1 MAERPSRGKKYSAG
15 VASWKAEF
23 TPDARRQFERLDRS
37 VQRRIQTYLN
47 ENVLA
52 GDPRRFGRALRGDL
66 SGLWRYRVGDFRL
79 IAKLE
84 DAVLTVVIIK
94 TGHRSV
100 IYEN

>member
-1 MAERPSRGKKYSAG
+1 M
-15 VASWKAEF
+15 ASWKAEF
-23 TPDARRQFERLDRS
+23 TPEARRQFERLDRS

-47 ENVLA
+47 KHVLA
-52 GDPRRFGRALRGDL
+52 GDLRRVGRALRGGL

-84 DAVLTVVIIK
+84 DAILTVVIIK
-94 TGHRSV
+94 AGHRSV

>member
-1 MAERPSRGKKYSAG
+1 M
-15 VASWKAEF
+15 ASWKAEF
-23 TPDARRQFERLDRS
+23 TPEARRQFERLDRS

-52 GDPRRFGRALRGDL
+52 GDPRRFGRALRGDM

-84 DAVLTVVIIK
+84 DAILTVVIIK
-94 TGHRSV
+94 TGHRGV

>member
-1 MAERPSRGKKYSAG
+1 M
-15 VASWKAEF
+15 ASWKAEF
-23 TPDARRQFERLDRS
+23 TPEARRQFERLDRS
-37 VQRRIQTYLN
+37 VQRRIQSYLN

-84 DAVLTVVIIK
+84 DAILTVVIIK
-94 TGHRSV
+94 AGHRSV
-100 IYEN
+100 IYDN

>member
-1 MAERPSRGKKYSAG
+1 M
-15 VASWKAEF
+15 ASWKAEF
-23 TPDARRQFERLDRS
+23 TLEARRQFERLDRP

-84 DAVLTVVIIK
+84 DAILTVVIIK
-94 TGHRSV
+94 TGHRSA
-100 IYEN
+100 IYED

>member
-1 MAERPSRGKKYSAG
+1 MARKLSRGKKYSAA

-23 TPDARRQFERLDRS
+23 TPEAHRQFERLDRS

-52 GDPRRFGRALRGDL
+52 GDPRHFGRALRGDL

-84 DAVLTVVIIK
+84 DAILTVVIIK

>member
-1 MAERPSRGKKYSAG
+1 M
-15 VASWKAEF
+15 ASWKAEF
-23 TPDARRQFERLDRS
+23 TPEARRQFERLDRS

-52 GDPRRFGRALRGDL
+52 GDPRRFGRALRGNL

-84 DAVLTVVIIK
+84 DAILTIVIIK

>member
-1 MAERPSRGKKYSAG
+1 MARKLSRGKKYSAA

-23 TPDARRQFERLDRS
+23 TPEARRQFERLDRS

-52 GDPRRFGRALRGDL
+52 GDPRGFGRALRGDL

-84 DAVLTVVIIK
+84 DAILTVVIIK
-94 TGHRSV
+94 AGHHSV
-100 IYEN
+100 IYED

>member
-1 MAERPSRGKKYSAG
+1 M
-15 VASWKAEF
+15 
-23 TPDARRQFERLDRS
+23 ERLARS

-84 DAVLTVVIIK
+84 DAILTVVVIK
-94 TGHRSV
+94 AGHRSV
-100 IYEN
+100 IYDN

>member
-1 MAERPSRGKKYSAG
+1 M
-15 VASWKAEF
+15 ASWKADF
-23 TPDARRQFERLDRS
+23 TPEARRQFERLDRS

-47 ENVLA
+47 DNVLA

-84 DAVLTVVIIK
+84 DAIVTVIIIK

-100 IYEN
+100 IYEG

>member
-1 MAERPSRGKKYSAG
+1 M
-15 VASWKAEF
+15 ASWKAEF
-23 TPDARRQFERLDRS
+23 TLEARRQFERLDRP

-84 DAVLTVVIIK
+84 DANLTVVIIK

-100 IYEN
+100 IYED

>member
-1 MAERPSRGKKYSAG
+1 M
-15 VASWKAEF
+15 ASWKAEF
-23 TPDARRQFERLDRS
+23 TPEARRQFERLDRS

-52 GDPRRFGRALRGDL
+52 GDPRRFGRALSGNL

-84 DAVLTVVIIK
+84 DAILTVVIIK

-100 IYEN
+100 VYEG

>member
-1 MAERPSRGKKYSAG
+1 M
-15 VASWKAEF
+15 ASWKAEF
-23 TPDARRQFERLDRS
+23 TSEARRQFERLDRS

-52 GDPRRFGRALRGDL
+52 GDPRSFGRALRGDL

-84 DAVLTVVIIK
+84 DAILTVVIVK

-100 IYEN
+100 IYED

>member
-1 MAERPSRGKKYSAG
+1 M
-15 VASWKAEF
+15 ASWKAEF
-23 TPDARRQFERLDRS
+23 TPEARRQFERLDRS

-47 ENVLA
+47 DNVLA
-52 GDPRRFGRALRGDL
+52 GDPRRFGRALRGNL

-84 DAVLTVVIIK
+84 DAIVTVIIIK

-100 IYEN
+100 IYEG